1 MAKKKILIV
10 DDDKL
15 ISEMYATKFQAE
27 GYEVAAAYDGETVIG
42 KIKEFEPAIVLLD
55 LVMYPTDGF
64 SVLESIGLLPAEKRP
79 SVLILSNLGQ
89 KEDID
94 RGMRLGAADYIV
106 KAHFTPSQVLEK
118 VEHVLK
124 QERGGKSTVTKP

>member
-27 GYEVAAAYDGETVIG
+27 GYEVAAVYDGETVIG

-94 RGMRLGAADYIV
+94 RGMHLGAADYIV

-118 VEHVLK
+118 VEQVLHSHD
-124 QERGGKSTVTKP
+124 QG